1 MKIVTISFIVTF
13 IFSRKNFTGT
23 HSPLPPPL
31 QKTLGILLEQALQE
45 APALLLRRGKAAE
58 ALERYRATLCAIE
71 AQGVNAIRLKFMCQ
85 MAELLLQGLAC
96 EEYTPPIES
105 TPKMSI
111 WKPKQYA
118 LLNQVIHEKNNI
130 F

>member
-1 MKIVTISFIVTF
+1 MINREICTL
-13 IFSRKNFTGT
+13 GT
-23 HSPLPPPL
+23 HSPQPPPI

-45 APALLLRRGKAAE
+45 APALLLRRSKAAE
-58 ALERYRATLCAIE
+58 ALERYRATLCAVE

-85 MAELLLQGLAC
+85 TAELLLQGLAC
-96 EEYTPPIES
+96 EDYTPPIDS

-118 LLNQVIHEKNNI
+118 LLNQVDLSNYDD
-130 F
+130 